1 MGIRSRIFFIVFSLL
16 AISISVAYVVSE
28 RDLSR
33 NFKFQLVNELE
44 KQASLL
50 VSSVDNLNKFSNISD
65 ADNAANTLGKAAN
78 SRVTFIRN
86 DGVVLGDS
94 DLDIKEIQ
102 SN

>member
-44 KQASLL
+44 QQASLL
-50 VSSVDNLNKFSNISD
+50 VSSVDNLN
-65 ADNAANTLGKAAN
+65 
-78 SRVTFIRN
+78 
-86 DGVVLGDS
+86 
-94 DLDIKEIQ
+94 
-102 SN
+102 